1 MKDFKNRMMNVP
13 QVSDDSIKVFSYK
26 GAAIIC
32 VTCIMATAVVPW
44 LFSLAGIHS
53 KMVTVLSTSLLGSLG
68 ISYVRNFIDSKKGMS
83 KGFLLQFIL
92 FFAAFFVIS
101 YYWIFYQYYI

>member
-13 QVSDDSIKVFSYK
+13 QVKDESIKVFSYK
-26 GAAIIC
+26 GAAFIC
-32 VTCIMATAVVPW
+32 LTCMIATTVVPW

-53 KMVTVLSTSLLGSLG
+53 KMVTVLSISLLGSLG
-68 ISYVRNFIDSKKGMS
+68 IAYVRHFIDSRKGMS
-83 KGFLLQFIL
+83 KGFLLQFAL

-101 YYWIFYQYYI
+101 YYWLFYQYYI